1 MEVDRAV
8 IFSEIPRNSSLILE
22 EKENLK
28 KILEE
33 KKIPRFRPLEMIEKV
48 FQYGDIHVQYLYLP
62 NISASIAKA
71 IINGMM
77 RGGREEGYSL
87 YTPPL
92 SLLSS
97 YH

>member
-33 KKIPRFRPLEMIEKV
+33 KKIPRFRPLVITR
-48 FQYGDIHVQYLYLP
+48 D
-62 NISASIAKA
+62 SS
-71 IINGMM
+71 
-77 RGGREEGYSL
+77 GRL
-87 YTPPL
+87 AL
-92 SLLSS
+92 IC
-97 YH
+97 

>member
-33 KKIPRFRPLEMIEKV
+33 KKIPRFRPLA
-48 FQYGDIHVQYLYLP
+48 
-62 NISASIAKA
+62 NIIGVSDVESCRES
-71 IINGMM
+71 NGTTQ
-77 RGGREEGYSL
+77 GAENL
-87 YTPPL
+87 
-92 SLLSS
+92 
-97 YH
+97 